1 METTELKPIIEALLF
16 VSGDPL
22 PFRRLTE
29 VLEEEPDIVK
39 LAMDELAVDYTDRPG
54 GLQLLEVAGGYQ
66 LRTRQDHAIYVRRML
81 ERKKKVTISGP
92 AMETLAI
99 IAYRQPLTRAEIEA
113 IRGVTVDGVLR
124 SLLDKRL
131 IKVAGVKEVPGRPNL
146 YRTTKTFLEFFGL
159 NAVSDLPPIDK
170 LEDTFSSQSQGD
182 EQTVMQSQT
191 DEQLLSELTDTE
203 STEDSEP
210 SEDSDSTDPTQ

>member
-1 METTELKPIIEALLF
+1 METTNLKPIIEALLF

-22 PFRRLTE
+22 PFRRLAE

-39 LAMDELAVDYTDRPG
+39 LALDELAADYADRPG

-66 LRTRQDHAIYVRRML
+66 LRTRQDHAVYVRRML

-92 AMETLAI
+92 ALETLAI
-99 IAYRQPLTRAEIEA
+99 IAYRQPLIRAEIEA

-131 IKVAGVKEVPGRPNL
+131 IKVAGVKEAPGRPNL
-146 YRTTKTFLEFFGL
+146 YRTTKKFLEFFGL
-159 NAVSDLPPIDK
+159 NALSDLPPIEK
-170 LEDTFSSQSQGD
+170 LEDTFSAQSQGD
-182 EQTVMQSQT
+182 EQPNLQT
-191 DEQLLSELTDTE
+191 EVNEQPVNKMS
-203 STEDSEP
+203 
-210 SEDSDSTDPTQ
+210 DSDSTPGDHSTEDDDSTNPAQ